1 MPGTNRLAQQVFQVA
16 AYMLGM
22 TAKHRLNDIL
32 RDAETYAHLRDI
44 NPEMPDFVWH
54 IMLGYKPHVSAG
66 QWDAVRDFTLAT
78 AVALRPTT
86 FDSTRRLM
94 SMSARFHAWLWATS
108 AIELSLERVYTQNNI
123 DLYIQ
128 NQLGRRSEKHK
139 WGVARQLVAN
149 GRALTDAELKGLPA
163 PDMKLR
169 APFAAAQI
177 ATMHSW
183 ANSLTTLKKR
193 QNACGLLGLAGGAGL
208 RAEEIVDI
216 TVGDIDVTNGRVFV
230 NVPGPNARRVPVRHA
245 WARVLLRS
253 VENRAE
259 ADSVFRGPHIEEY
272 RPRIIQTFL
281 TDHPARVRPTPS
293 RLRAGWLVHQIEQ
306 GVPIQVL
313 KELGGFRTYDTLTR
327 YLELARPLVVSDF
340 TGLLIGEEVV
350 R

>member
-1 MPGTNRLAQQVFQVA
+1 MSKLARQLFQVA
-16 AYMLGM
+16 AYMHVM

-32 RDAETYAHLRDI
+32 RDAETYSHLRDI

-54 IMLGYKPHVSAG
+54 IMLGYRPHVNAG
-66 QWDAVRDFTLAT
+66 QWDAVRDFTLAS

-86 FDSTRRLM
+86 FDTTRRLM
-94 SMSARFHAWLWATS
+94 SMSARFHAWLWTTS
-108 AIELSLERVYTQNNI
+108 GIELSVERVYTQNNI
-123 DLYIQ
+123 DLYMQ
-128 NQLGRRSEKHK
+128 NQLGRRSKEHK

-169 APFAAAQI
+169 APFAVAQI

-183 ANSLTTLKKR
+183 ANSLTTLTKR
-193 QNACGLLGLAGGAGL
+193 QNAWGLLGLAGGAGL

-253 VENRAE
+253 VETRAA

-293 RLRAGWLVHQIEQ
+293 RLRAGWLVHHIEQ

-327 YLELARPLVVSDF
+327 YLELARPLDLSDF

>member
-1 MPGTNRLAQQVFQVA
+1 MRTMSCGIDELFRRA

-22 TAKHRLNDIL
+22 TANHRLNDIL
-32 RDAETYAHLRDI
+32 CDAETYAHIRAI

-54 IMLGYKPHVSAG
+54 IMLGYRPHVSAA
-66 QWDAVRDFTLAT
+66 QWDAVREFTLAT
-78 AVALRPTT
+78 AVTLRPTT

-94 SMSARFHAWLWATS
+94 SMSARFHAWLWARTGL
-108 AIELSLERVYTQNNI
+108 ELTVDRVYTQTNI
-123 DLYIQ
+123 DLYLQ
-128 NQLGRRSEKHK
+128 DKLGKRSKVHK

-149 GRALTDAELKGLPA
+149 GRALTDATLNGLPA
-163 PDMKLR
+163 PDLHLR
-169 APFAAAQI
+169 APFTPAQI

-193 QNACGLLGLAGGAGL
+193 QNAWGLLGLAGGAGL

-216 TVGDIDVTNGRVFV
+216 TVGDIDVDNGRVFV
-230 NVPGPNARRVPVRHA
+230 NVHGTRARRVPVRYA

-253 VENRAE
+253 IEQRST
-259 ADSVFRGPHIEEY
+259 ADLVFRGPHIEEY
-272 RPRIIQTFL
+272 RPRIIQSFL
-281 TDHPARVRPTPS
+281 SDHPSRVRPTPS
-293 RLRAGWLVHQIEQ
+293 RLRASWLVHHLDS

-313 KELGGFRTYDTLTR
+313 KELGGFVTYHTLAR
-327 YLELARPLVVSDF
+327 YLELARPLEVTAF